1 MPTKTQSLPIDPAT
15 ATGPALAA
23 ALTERHPHEDWL
35 AALAK
40 GAVMSRG
47 DVERILTTEAPLPQ
61 TILDAVIDLENTL
74 TPPDPAGADDLF
86 EARTNDTDAMMEVDG
101 EAGLQTVPS
110 PKPHPSRSNSLHEQ
124 GVREKD
130 HENNDY

>member
-1 MPTKTQSLPIDPAT
+1 MSAKPPSLPIDPAT
-15 ATGPALAA
+15 ATGPHLAA

-47 DVERILTTEAPLPQ
+47 DVEQILMSEAPLPQ
-61 TILDAVIDLENTL
+61 TILDAVLDLEQTL
-74 TPPDPAGADDLF
+74 APPDPSGADDLF
-86 EARTNDTDAMMEVDG
+86 EARTNADDAMMEVDG
-101 EAGLQTVPS
+101 EAGMQTVPS

-124 GVREKD
+124 GVREED
-130 HENNDY
+130 HENNDI